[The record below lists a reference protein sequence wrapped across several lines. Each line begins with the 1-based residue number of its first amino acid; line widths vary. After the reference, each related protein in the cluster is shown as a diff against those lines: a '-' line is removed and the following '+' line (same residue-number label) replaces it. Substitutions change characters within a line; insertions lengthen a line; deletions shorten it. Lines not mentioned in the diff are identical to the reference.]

1 VIARGLT
8 VKFCETWLAADVF
21 ESPTWLALMTQVPT
35 PSKVMTVPL
44 LPDVV
49 QTEVDPDV
57 NTTVSDEELDAL
69 TVKVSLE

>member
-1 VIARGLT
+1 M
-8 VKFCETWLAADVF
+8 KFCETWLAAEVF

-35 PSKVMTVPL
+35 PSRVITAPL

-57 NTTVSDEELDAL
+57 KTTVSDEELDAL